1 MWGKYN
7 RKLKQTSPI
16 IILVSGSNFIF
27 DPFGRERLSFSKAK
41 SDHPN
46 FFCKNQF
53 SDFKADVLLYRT
65 SALKSK
71 FSASSPSSFL
81 VFSLKIEPYSQNLG
95 KSAFLGIF
103 DVQESPTNR
112 SKHSKNASF
121 CSYLTV
127 FKKVRAPSG
136 SLSYPGRTTGADRL
150 NYWLKISYI
159 CDKFVVELSKN
170 ALIQY
175 LNASRSGSRI
185 RERTKSHFEYTTAK
199 ENKQK
204 IAGMLIPAH
213 FEVRFSM
220 KLLKFHVKIKREF
233 FIFFKHFFRK
243 KKRKSFVCIFGPEA
257 ACCEQNFFLVCKK

>member
-1 MWGKYN
+1 MHQNDIK
-7 RKLKQTSPI
+7 
-16 IILVSGSNFIF
+16 ILSI
-27 DPFGRERLSFSKAK
+27 DMM
-41 SDHPN
+41 
-46 FFCKNQF
+46 
-53 SDFKADVLLYRT
+53 
-65 SALKSK
+65 
-71 FSASSPSSFL
+71 
-81 VFSLKIEPYSQNLG
+81 
-95 KSAFLGIF
+95 
-103 DVQESPTNR
+103 
-112 SKHSKNASF
+112 
-121 CSYLTV
+121 

-150 NYWLKISYI
+150 NYWLKISYT

-220 KLLKFHVKIKREF
+220 KLLKFHVKIKREL
-233 FIFFKHFFRK
+233 FIFFEKPQFQQIML
-243 KKRKSFVCIFGPEA
+243 KSTF
-257 ACCEQNFFLVCKK
+257 

>member
-41 SDHPN
+41 SDHPI
-46 FFCKNQF
+46 FFVKTSFRTSKLTFYNGANGASKIFFTDFLSIFIEISRFLIQILRILIQIPVFSNQISSLKIF
-53 SDFKADVLLYRT
+53 GLPPCQDYRT

-121 CSYLTV
+121 CSYLKAKATV
-127 FKKVRAPSG
+127 
-136 SLSYPGRTTGADRL
+136 
-150 NYWLKISYI
+150 
-159 CDKFVVELSKN
+159 
-170 ALIQY
+170 
-175 LNASRSGSRI
+175 
-185 RERTKSHFEYTTAK
+185 
-199 ENKQK
+199 
-204 IAGMLIPAH
+204 
-213 FEVRFSM
+213 
-220 KLLKFHVKIKREF
+220 
-233 FIFFKHFFRK
+233 
-243 KKRKSFVCIFGPEA
+243 
-257 ACCEQNFFLVCKK
+257 